1 MNLTKTLLFKKII
14 HAARRPFFIGTQQGS
29 TIEALYEK
37 ELYVSGICK
46 RWRKEGSKLLLTK
59 R

>member
-46 RWRKEGSKLLLTK
+46 RWRK
-59 R
+59 